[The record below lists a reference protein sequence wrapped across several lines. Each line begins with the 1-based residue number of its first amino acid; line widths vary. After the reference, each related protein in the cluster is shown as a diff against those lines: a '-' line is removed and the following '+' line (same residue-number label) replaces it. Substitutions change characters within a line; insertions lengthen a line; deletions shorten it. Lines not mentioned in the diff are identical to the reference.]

1 MTKNF
6 FEVKN
11 VDFSVSGKTKVKDVS
26 FSIKNEGD
34 VICLLGPSGIGKT
47 TILRTIAG
55 LEKIE
60 KGSIELNNK
69 ILSSK
74 TINVEP
80 ENRNISLAFQDN
92 SLFPHYTVEKNILL
106 GAERNKEKKDKKIGL
121 KEIVDLLDIFH
132 ILNKYPHQI
141 SAGEAQRASLAR
153 SLITQPDLLLLDEP
167 LSNVDQS
174 FKEEIQVRLKKILNK
189 LKITTIIVTHDS
201 YEAFYL
207 GSKCGIIINQEL
219 KQFDD
224 PYKVY
229 HFPNSIEVV
238 NNFTVKFSELSFLT
252 KFFATWPNPKQK
264 RQKCQRLKPLQ
275 TRLQTSP
282 ELDCPSPWQSQRRT
296 QRPSASYP
304 QHRDS
309 KRRYARQ
316 STRRLPQKSVAPR
329 SKSRSGSTVPSV
341 LPRRHFGCRRLWQP
355 DLDVKPVESLTGQ
368 QHEQQNALKDTCHN
382 LWHAKRNLRRV
393 AAKFCQRDNKASAN
407 HSQWV
412 ETRQKGHNDRGKTI
426 AERDVRL
433 QLANVC

>member
-1 MTKNF
+1 MTKKF

-11 VDFSVSGKTKVKDVS
+11 VNFNVGGKTKVKDVS
-26 FSIKNEGD
+26 FSIENEGD

-55 LEKIE
+55 LEKIDD
-60 KGSIELNNK
+60 GSIKLNDK

-80 ENRNISLAFQDN
+80 ENRNISLAFQEN

-106 GAERNKEKKDKKIGL
+106 GAERNRGKKDKNISL

-132 ILNKYPHQI
+132 ILNKFPHQI

-229 HFPNSIEVV
+229 HFPNSVEVV
-238 NNFTVKFSELSFLT
+238 NFLNRGILIPAKVTSENTLENWDLGIIEGNFIKKYPKGSNVQLLLQPEDLEHDDKSNLKLEVVDRKFRGTNFIYTLKTPSNT
-252 KFFATWPNPKQK
+252 KI
-264 RQKCQRLKPLQ
+264 
-275 TRLQTSP
+275 
-282 ELDCPSPWQSQRRT
+282 
-296 QRPSASYP
+296 
-304 QHRDS
+304 
-309 KRRYARQ
+309 
-316 STRRLPQKSVAPR
+316 
-329 SKSRSGSTVPSV
+329 
-341 LPRRHFGCRRLWQP
+341 
-355 DLDVKPVESLTGQ
+355 PVFVHSHHIH
-368 QHEQQNALKDTCHN
+368 QHEVDEKFGI
-382 LWHAKRNLRRV
+382 KRPIHI
-393 AAKFCQRDNKASAN
+393 D
-407 HSQWV
+407 H
-412 ETRQKGHNDRGKTI
+412 I
-426 AERDVRL
+426 
-433 QLANVC
+433 VCF